1 MMFGMPVAPSDL
13 EDCTLCAGLGP
24 SSHQGYLLTVFIW
37 LGEHDSVSLN
47 PDFRS
52 EGGRAD
58 QHQQRSIQMPDDDG
72 NRGWWRSPL
81 NALMVS
87 AAVIVGMIV
96 IGTAVVLWFIF

>member
-1 MMFGMPVAPSDL
+1 
-13 EDCTLCAGLGP
+13 
-24 SSHQGYLLTVFIW
+24 
-37 LGEHDSVSLN
+37 
-47 PDFRS
+47 
-52 EGGRAD
+52 
-58 QHQQRSIQMPDDDG
+58 MPDDDG